1 MAVTYQGL
9 YDFLVEELA
18 VDPEEI
24 TADTLLFSTA
34 LVDSFSLVTL
44 MTYIENESGLFIPPT
59 DVNLENFDSISRI
72 LKYVAAQAEA

>member
-44 MTYIENESGLFIPPT
+44 MTLYRKRERSLHSADGCEP
-59 DVNLENFDSISRI
+59 
-72 LKYVAAQAEA
+72 